1 MADVRSLLRNER
13 AGRRITH
20 PHLTYSTAGT
30 LRCLHAI
37 NAQKARDET
46 STKPTAAAT
55 PLEESTSVKSSK
67 KRKADN
73 ENSDEDSRKR
83 TKDDRIDDTESQAQE
98 VASLDADSLS
108 NGVAPHN
115 PPTKQPP
122 DPDAAVDEDEWAA
135 FQREIASPPPEPSA
149 LTAAADISAAPMTAA
164 ELAVQSREQASRQAK
179 ERAEAEVEGEK
190 EDAARQLE
198 EEFEEMA
205 GLEDR
210 VRRLREKR
218 EKLRVWKGEGAGEEG
233 FVVEEEARPPEKA
246 GENGFASAEASSES
260 DENEWGAW

>member
-1 MADVRSLLRNER
+1 M
-13 AGRRITH
+13 
-20 PHLTYSTAGT
+20 
-30 LRCLHAI
+30 

-55 PLEESTSVKSSK
+55 PLEESNSVKSSK
-67 KRKADN
+67 KRKADD

-83 TKDDRIDDTESQAQE
+83 TKGGQRVDHTSFTSLPAKRSGTPPDDRIDDTESQAQE

-108 NGVAPHN
+108 DGVAPHN
-115 PPTKQPP
+115 PPTKQPL

-149 LTAAADISAAPMTAA
+149 LTAAADISAAPITAA
-164 ELAVQSREQASRQAK
+164 ELAAQWREQASRQAK

-218 EKLRVWKGEGAGEEG
+218 EKLRVWKGEGVGEEG
-233 FVVEEEARPPEKA
+233 VVVEEEARPPEKA